1 MGAPS
6 LCLDGF
12 DEFPDTRRGVVLV
25 LVAPWGGAPLLRA
38 TYSVIDAIG
47 EISEPE
53 VSLVVVRHVLP
64 ELGCDSGGAIEACVA
79 VLEVDQ
85 EPVLEA
91 GV

>member
-1 MGAPS
+1 M
-6 LCLDGF
+6 F
-12 DEFPDTRRGVVLV
+12 VV
-25 LVAPWGGAPLLRA
+25 PRGGAALLRA

-53 VSLVVVRHVLP
+53 VSLVVVRHVLS
-64 ELGCDSGGAIEACVA
+64 EFGCDSGGTIEACVA
-79 VLEVDQ
+79 VLKVDQ